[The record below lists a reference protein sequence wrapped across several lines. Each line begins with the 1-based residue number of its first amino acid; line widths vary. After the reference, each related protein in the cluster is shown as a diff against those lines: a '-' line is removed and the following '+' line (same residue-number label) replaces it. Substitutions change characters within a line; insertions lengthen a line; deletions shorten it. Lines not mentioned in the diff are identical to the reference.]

1 MFNICARLSDM
12 KLINQIY
19 RLPPYSDY
27 NHGLFFENKLMKKK
41 LRN

>member
-1 MFNICARLSDM
+1 M

-27 NHGLFFENKLMKKK
+27 NHGLFFENKLIKKNWETKVK
-41 LRN
+41 L